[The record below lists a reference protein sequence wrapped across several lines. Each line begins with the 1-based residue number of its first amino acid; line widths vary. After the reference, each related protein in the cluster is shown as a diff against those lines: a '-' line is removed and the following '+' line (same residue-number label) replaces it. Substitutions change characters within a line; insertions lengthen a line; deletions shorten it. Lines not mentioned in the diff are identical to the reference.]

1 MARAGRAGGRG
12 EHSATTPDSVRTA
25 LDAFRRI
32 VQTLRSSARE
42 VERRGGITGAQL
54 FALQQLAAAP
64 GASVNE
70 LAARTF
76 THQSSVSVV
85 VQRLVERRLV
95 AKVSGPNDK
104 RRAHLAVTSEGAAV
118 LRRAPDPV
126 QAHLVA
132 AIEALSPRRRR
143 MLAEMLKE
151 IARTMDAPRRA
162 GMFFEDGARRGRLKP
177 AATRNRNRR

>member
-1 MARAGRAGGRG
+1 MERAHRAGKGAKADG
-12 EHSATTPDSVRTA
+12 TDDLRTA

-32 VQTLRSSARE
+32 VQTLRTSARD
-42 VERRGGITGAQL
+42 VERRGRISGAQL
-54 FALQQLAAAP
+54 FALQQLAASP

-85 VQRLVERRLV
+85 VQRLVDRRLV

-118 LRRAPDPV
+118 LRRSPDPV
-126 QAHLVA
+126 QARLVA
-132 AIEALSPRRRR
+132 AIEALSAPRRR
-143 MLAEMLKE
+143 MLAEMLSE
-151 IARTMDAPRRA
+151 IARTMNAPERA
-162 GMFFEDGARRGRLKP
+162 GMFFEDGARRAR
-177 AATRNRNRR
+177 TRR

>member
-1 MARAGRAGGRG
+1 M
-12 EHSATTPDSVRTA
+12 
-25 LDAFRRI
+25 
-32 VQTLRSSARE
+32 QTLRSSSRD
-42 VERRGGITGAQL
+42 VERRGGVTGAQL

-85 VQRLVERRLV
+85 VQRLVERKLV

-104 RRAHLAVTSEGAAV
+104 RRAHLAITSKGAAV

-126 QAHLVA
+126 QARLVA
-132 AIEALSPRRRR
+132 AIAALSAPRRR
-143 MLAEMLKE
+143 MLAEM
-151 IARTMDAPRRA
+151 
-162 GMFFEDGARRGRLKP
+162 FE
-177 AATRNRNRR
+177 

>member
-1 MARAGRAGGRG
+1 MAGAAETARRSSGAG
-12 EHSATTPDSVRTA
+12 EPDDIRTA

-32 VQTLRSSARE
+32 VQTLRTSARD
-42 VERRGGITGAQL
+42 VERRGGISGAQL
-54 FALQQLAAAP
+54 FALQQIAAAP

-85 VQRLVERRLV
+85 VQRLVKRRLV
-95 AKVSGPNDK
+95 AKVSGPTDK

-126 QAHLVA
+126 QARLVA
-132 AIEALSPRRRR
+132 AIEALSAPRRR
-143 MLAEMLKE
+143 MLAEMLSE
-151 IARTMDAPRRA
+151 IARTMNAPERA
-162 GMFFEDGARRGRLKP
+162 RMFFEDAGRRAR
-177 AATRNRNRR
+177 TRR

>member
-1 MARAGRAGGRG
+1 MAGARRMRREGGAGGAGGADDLR
-12 EHSATTPDSVRTA
+12 AA

-32 VQTLRSSARE
+32 VQTLRTSARD
-42 VERRGGITGAQL
+42 VDRRSGVTGAQL

-64 GASVNE
+64 GASINE

-95 AKVSGPNDK
+95 AKVSGPNDR

-118 LRRAPDPV
+118 LRRAPEPV
-126 QAHLVA
+126 QARLVT
-132 AIEALSPRRRR
+132 AIEALTRPRRRV
-143 MLAEMLKE
+143 LAEMLSE
-151 IARTMDAPRRA
+151 IARVIDAPERA
-162 GMFFEDGARRGRLKP
+162 GMFFEDGGRARRPRSRTP
-177 AATRNRNRR
+177 R